1 MSIETVRVVHVP
13 AEYAGIMDNVILEG
27 GPSYYAPIKA
37 SRSYAKRVVACWNAC
52 AGIPTETLETGRVVV
67 VPVEDLP
74 DPEKLR
80 LLADL
85 LDKLWPDD
93 DDPEAQT
100 DLRKWARNIEA
111 ALSRFQQNGGEQQ

>member
-1 MSIETVRVVHVP
+1 MT
-13 AEYAGIMDNVILEG
+13 
-27 GPSYYAPIKA
+27 
-37 SRSYAKRVVACWNAC
+37 RSCEPELGQW
-52 AGIPTETLETGRVVV
+52 IPTETLEAGVVV
-67 VPVEDLP
+67 VPAKDLP

-93 DDPEAQT
+93 ADPEAQT

-111 ALSRFQQNGGEQQ
+111 ALSRLQQNGGEER